1 MIVDLLT
8 GHCRLNK
15 HMRNLR
21 IVEDD
26 LCRYCLEEEESAVHI
41 LCHCEG
47 LARLRFRI
55 FGEAYPQPTSLT
67 EGSLARL
74 KGFICESCLV
84 SVLVKGLKGST
95 IDPYGSQWN
104 GRLKAPPPIE
114 SNLI

>member
-1 MIVDLLT
+1 MRQAKFFLKRRSDRFTAEVLNLDKQAVRMIVVLLT

-15 HMRNLR
+15 HKRNLR
-21 IVEDD
+21 IVVDD

-67 EGSLARL
+67 ESSLARL
-74 KGFICESCLV
+74 KRFICESGLV
-84 SVLVKGLKGST
+84 SVL
-95 IDPYGSQWN
+95 
-104 GRLKAPPPIE
+104 
-114 SNLI
+114 